1 VVTLQKD
8 NEGGGKKFRP
18 AGIRQMCEERGLKW
32 LHLPLSG
39 KNCLAAS
46 VIPAAAAAAAGGDNG
61 GGFDRLDAEK
71 QGHSPDTVSLS
82 GVQEVATMLRG
93 GESVVLHCDTGV
105 QRSGIVAYLAL
116 RHCNLAPS
124 EALELLGADKTSQLP
139 TKTF

>member
-1 VVTLQKD
+1 MVTLQKD

-39 KNCLAAS
+39 KNCLAAP
-46 VIPAAAAAAAGGDNG
+46 VIPAAAAAGGIKAV
-61 GGFDRLDAEK
+61 DRLEAEK

>member
-18 AGIRQMCEERGLKW
+18 SGIRQMCEERGLKW

-46 VIPAAAAAAAGGDNG
+46 VIPAAAAAAGGDNG
-61 GGFDRLDAEK
+61 GGFDRLDVEK

-116 RHCNLAPS
+116 RHCNLTPS
-124 EALELLGADKTSQLP
+124 EALELLGADNTSQLP